1 MGVLILDILI
11 FVMWALIG
19 SVNLCG
25 KEPISKSTYGLTWGV
40 LMLCLFLNILNS
52 AAAAMMG

>member
-11 FVMWALIG
+11 WAMWAFIG
-19 SVNLCG
+19 SIHLSG
-25 KEPISKSTYGLTWGV
+25 REPISKSTYGLAWGM

>member
-11 FVMWALIG
+11 CAMWAFIG
-19 SVNLCG
+19 SIHLCG
-25 KEPISKSTYGLTWGV
+25 RGPISKSTYGLAWGM